1 MAYLVATDLD
11 GTLLRGDFT
20 VSQRTRQALQDASA
34 AGVEVVYATGRPPR
48 WLPEVYETTGF
59 MPITVCANGALT
71 LRGDEVLDVVAIP
84 APVVEQLYE
93 LLSAHEVEFIFH
105 AEEWNGHVLK
115 VLAAA
120 PDLGEDDA
128 DSLLEQVNALVG
140 HLVEPTHSA
149 TGRLLIEMGPAGIT
163 KANAVEKVREQFF
176 PGYTRIAVGDM
187 PNDVALLEWADI
199 PVTVETGHPWLKA
212 LTERVLP
219 GPDDDGLAILLEDLV
234 TGTFGGK

>member
-1 MAYLVATDLD
+1 MPYLVATDLD

-20 VSQRTRQALQDASA
+20 VSERTRRALRDATA
-34 AGVEVVYATGRPPR
+34 AGIEVVYATGRPPR
-48 WLPEVYETTGF
+48 WLPEVYEATDF
-59 MPITVCANGALT
+59 QPITICANGALT
-71 LRGDEVLDVVAIP
+71 LQGDEVLDVVAIP
-84 APVVEQLYE
+84 GPVVEQLYE

-120 PDLGEDDA
+120 PDLGDKDA
-128 DSLLEQVNALVG
+128 DSLLEQVSALVG

-149 TGRLLIEMGPAGIT
+149 TGRLLIEMGPGGIT

-187 PNDVALLEWADI
+187 PNDMELLRWADI
-199 PVTVETGHPWLKA
+199 PVTVETGHPWLKT
-212 LTERVLP
+212 LTERVMP
-219 GPDDDGLAILLEDLV
+219 GPDEDGLAMLLEDLV
-234 TGTFGGK
+234 GGMFP